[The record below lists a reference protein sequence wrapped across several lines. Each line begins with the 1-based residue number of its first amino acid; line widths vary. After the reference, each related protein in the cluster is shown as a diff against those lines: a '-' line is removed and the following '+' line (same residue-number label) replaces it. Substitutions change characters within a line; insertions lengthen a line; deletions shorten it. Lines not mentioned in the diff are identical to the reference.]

1 MPLKT
6 SASEEL
12 PAVNLTPMIDVVFLL
27 IVFFMVGTQFTEQE
41 RHIGVKLPGAGE
53 LKAMV
58 APPDRRE
65 IVVTAEGLILLDGQ
79 SLSIG
84 ELTERLLAMRSQFP
98 GLRVVVRADGKA
110 EHQFVA
116 AVYGAVNRAGVADMS
131 IAVRFQPSGLR

>member
-6 SASEEL
+6 STSEEL

-27 IVFFMVGTQFTEQE
+27 IVFFMVGTQFTEKE
-41 RHIGVKLPGAGE
+41 RQIGVKLPGAGE

-65 IVVTAEGLILLDGQ
+65 IIVSADGQIVLDGR
-79 SLSIG
+79 SLSVP
-84 ELTERLLAMRSQFP
+84 ELTDQLRAMRSQFP
-98 GLRVVVRADGKA
+98 DLRVVVRADGEA

-131 IAVRFQPSGLR
+131 IAVRFQPSELR